1 MALNHEPIVKRC
13 RALDINPAVLGYTNK
28 KSSRNPGGARRKK
41 LSEYGMQ
48 LREKQ
53 KIRFIYGILEKQL
66 LNYYKIA
73 DRKEGMTGENL
84 LSILETRFD
93 NIVFRMNMAQTRR
106 EARQLVTHGH
116 FLVNGKKAN
125 IPSMRLRV
133 GDVITVKETSRKS
146 PKIKELIDGLDTG
159 IFPAWLDVDKQNATA
174 TVTALPK
181 REDIDYLVEEHY
193 IVEWYSKKV

>member
-28 KSSRNPGGARRKK
+28 KSSRNPGGNRRKK

-84 LSILETRFD
+84 LTILETRFD
-93 NIVFRMNMAQTRR
+93 NVIFRMNMAQTRR

-133 GDVITVKETSRKS
+133 GDVISVKETSRKS
-146 PKIKELIDGLDTG
+146 PKIKELIEGLEGG

-174 TVTALPK
+174 TVIALPK

>member
-13 RALDINPAVLGYTNK
+13 RALDINPAVLGYANK
-28 KSSRNPGGARRKK
+28 KSSRNPGGNRRKK

-93 NIVFRMNMAQTRR
+93 NVIFRMNMAQTRR

-146 PKIKELIDGLDTG
+146 PKIKELMDGLDVA

>member
-28 KSSRNPGGARRKK
+28 KSFRNPGGARRKK

-93 NIVFRMNMAQTRR
+93 NVIFRMNMATTRK
-106 EARQLVTHGH
+106 EARQLVAHGH

-133 GDVITVKETSRKS
+133 GDVISVKETSRKS
-146 PKIKELIDGLDTG
+146 PKIKQLIDELEGGL
-159 IFPAWLDVDKQNATA
+159 FPAWLDVDKANATA
-174 TVTALPK
+174 TITAYPK
-181 REDIDYLVEEHY
+181 REDIDFLVEEHY
-193 IVEWYSKKV
+193 IVEWYSKRA